1 MIRSLRVTDFTLSLI
16 KVFQTHATG
25 ISSYSVDL
33 RDLVAEF
40 PQAEK
45 DPKSLGH
52 AILLLC
58 NVIWYIANNILGD
71 ERWETD
77 HFSLVHDRGSNDG
90 VLLNTFN
97 SLKED
102 NTLKN
107 HALLDSIESTGW
119 GDEVRL
125 QAADFLAFESFKIVE
140 RQRSKR
146 ERRKSMQALLDLD
159 SFAGRASLILPEGL
173 KQIRNTLN
181 EETWELLFRK
191 ARIGPP
197 VKSR

>member
-1 MIRSLRVTDFTLSLI
+1 MRSDTVSVGNRLHVVPDKSFSDSCDRYFLLFSRSTGLSCR
-16 KVFQTHATG
+16 
-25 ISSYSVDL
+25 ISAS
-33 RDLVAEF
+33 R
-40 PQAEK
+40 K
-45 DPKSLGH
+45 RPKSLGH
-52 AILLLC
+52 AILLC

-71 ERWETD
+71 KRWETD
-77 HFSLVHDRGSNDG
+77 HFSLVHDRGSYDG

-146 ERRKSMQALLDLD
+146 DRRKSMQALLDLD

-173 KQIRNTLN
+173 KQI
-181 EETWELLFRK
+181 
-191 ARIGPP
+191 
-197 VKSR
+197 